1 MNAFTRRALGI
12 GLMAMGFTSYAQ
24 AEAKLEIYG
33 FTQLDYIQDFNRVD
47 PNWQDTLR
55 PSKIAPTDGAYGS
68 DGQASLSAK
77 QSRLGIQTWL
87 PLSGEDLF
95 TKLEFDFF
103 GVGSDEGQTTPR
115 LRHAYGQWGSWLAG
129 QTNSLFMDGDIFPNM
144 LDYWGPIG
152 MAFYR
157 NPQIRWTPMR
167 GNQSLS
173 VALERPGDDIDPG
186 QVRTIDPD
194 VVANAQ
200 KDEKLPDLTAQ
211 WKSAGDWGHF
221 QIAGIVRQVGFETA
235 TGNHEPSASKTGWG
249 IDLTG
254 SFKTGSGKVMAGVV
268 TGEGI
273 ASYMNDGGTDMGPE
287 GAPGNISAKVVPL
300 TAFLLYYDHNWN
312 EKWMST
318 IGFAQSEVQNTSLQ
332 DVDAFKRGQ
341 YASVNLVSTPVKN
354 FMYGGEFLWGS
365 RMSKDETTTHDQRIQ
380 ITMKY
385 SFSSLDFK

>member
-1 MNAFTRRALGI
+1 
-12 GLMAMGFTSYAQ
+12 
-24 AEAKLEIYG
+24 
-33 FTQLDYIQDFNRVD
+33 
-47 PNWQDTLR
+47 
-55 PSKIAPTDGAYGS
+55 
-68 DGQASLSAK
+68 
-77 QSRLGIQTWL
+77 
-87 PLSGEDLF
+87 
-95 TKLEFDFF
+95 
-103 GVGSDEGQTTPR
+103 
-115 LRHAYGQWGSWLAG
+115 
-129 QTNSLFMDGDIFPNM
+129 M

-157 NPQIRWTPMR
+157 NPQIRWTPIR
-167 GNQSLS
+167 GNQSLA

-200 KDEKLPDLTAQ
+200 KDEKVPDLTVQ

-221 QIAGIVRQVGFETA
+221 QIAGIVRQVGFETS
-235 TGNHEPSASKTGWG
+235 TGNHEPSANKTGWG
-249 IDLTG
+249 VDLTG
-254 SFKTGSGKVMAGVV
+254 SMKTGSGKIMAGVV

-287 GAPGNISAKVVPL
+287 GAPGNLSAKVVPL

-318 IGFAQSEVQNTSLQ
+318 IGFAQSEVKNTDLQN
-332 DVDAFKRGQ
+332 DDAFKRGQ
-341 YASVNLVSTPVKN
+341 YASINLVSTPVKN

-365 RMSKDETTTHDQRIQ
+365 RMSKDDTTTHDQRIQ